1 MFSIS
6 HFVGACVCVVL
17 LVWFGSIFHRDIF
30 LTQRIQKDRNIY
42 KILTHMITTNT
53 DPINYLDESSD
64 TSSLED
70 APPENDANA
79 LNALSLL
86 GPVINPIILT
96 IPDDF
101 NAWLI
106 DPLIH
111 SNSPRNNNSSSDSDH
126 SGASR
131 VSRHKYHKYTFDEI
145 CNSLEFYYNDTNKYS
160 SEMDVLIT
168 FIRGQKHLYMQAS
181 NLTNFKLYSLY
192 IIAICITSL
201 VTVTTPFIK
210 SYSWSYISIS
220 ALNAVATALIS
231 LINYFKLESSASK
244 YTFMANQYESFEN
257 SLELSNNKLEF
268 IDIEADKTGLVV
280 NKIKET
286 EFKINGIREL
296 NQTLI
301 PAELKLVFPVIT
313 HINIFSFIK
322 KIQDHKRIL
331 IIKFKDVK
339 NEINQRLYHIQTH
352 NAAHRSIHDLDPE
365 QAKQRILFLN
375 DTKDKLKDQLIHYRQ
390 AYKQL
395 DYLIQKEIQYAEKH
409 TLHIHCACLFG
420 TPKYRDPDM
429 YSNPVIADYLRVLFE

>member
-1 MFSIS
+1 
-6 HFVGACVCVVL
+6 
-17 LVWFGSIFHRDIF
+17 
-30 LTQRIQKDRNIY
+30 
-42 KILTHMITTNT
+42 MI
-53 DPINYLDESSD
+53 DPINYL
-64 TSSLED
+64 ED
-70 APPENDANA
+70 ASSIESDDHTNDHTNDH
-79 LNALSLL
+79 N
-86 GPVINPIILT
+86 PNNEHKPIDHVVNPMTINPIILST
-96 IPDDF
+96 PDDF
-101 NAWLI
+101 NAWLT

-126 SGASR
+126 SGVSR
-131 VSRHKYHKYTFDEI
+131 VGRHKYHKYTFDEI

-168 FIRGQKHLYMQAS
+168 FIRGQKHLYTQAT
-181 NLTNFKLYSLY
+181 NLTNFKLYSMY
-192 IIAICITSL
+192 ITALFLTSL
-201 VTVTTPFIK
+201 VTVMTPFIQTYK
-210 SYSWSYISIS
+210 WNYIAIS
-220 ALNAVATALIS
+220 TLNATATALIS

-257 SLELSNNKLEF
+257 SLELSNNKLDF

-286 EFKINGIREL
+286 EFKINEIREL

-301 PAELKLVFPVIT
+301 PAELKIVFPVIT

-339 NEINQRLYHIQTH
+339 NEINQRLYHIQRQNH
-352 NAAHRSIHDLDPE
+352 NSSHTSIHDLDPD

-375 DTKDKLKDQLIHYRQ
+375 DTKDRLKDQLIHYRQ

-420 TPKYRDPDM
+420 KPKYRDPDM

>member
-1 MFSIS
+1 M
-6 HFVGACVCVVL
+6 
-17 LVWFGSIFHRDIF
+17 
-30 LTQRIQKDRNIY
+30 
-42 KILTHMITTNT
+42 TNNT
-53 DPINYLDESSD
+53 EPINYLEESSD
-64 TSSLED
+64 TSSD
-70 APPENDANA
+70 ADAAANANVSWPPANAWPPADANA
-79 LNALSLL
+79 DAIWPPIANTSLS
-86 GPVINPIILT
+86 VINPI

-111 SNSPRNNNSSSDSDH
+111 SNSPRNNNSSSDSD
-126 SGASR
+126 ASQ
-131 VSRHKYHKYTFDEI
+131 VARHKYHKYTFDEI

-192 IIAICITSL
+192 IVAICITSL

-210 SYSWSYISIS
+210 SYAWSYISIS

-268 IDIEADKTGLVV
+268 IDIEADRTGLVV

-339 NEINQRLYHIQTH
+339 NEINQRMYHIQSH
-352 NAAHRSIHDLDPE
+352 HVSHHDLDPE